1 MTGRFTAI
9 GSARVDA
16 AIGEAVSAIGTAIG
30 ALRIPHLE
38 GVVLGGGYGRGEG
51 GVTTGPDG
59 AERPYND
66 LDFYVIA
73 DDSSSAADLAE
84 IGVRLA
90 PVSRDWSARLGIDV
104 DFSPAKTY
112 WRIKHDEARVMV
124 QELVRGYIDIAGK
137 KGEEL
142 FAAIERRPAEA
153 LPAGEAVRLL
163 MNRGAG
169 LLLAKH
175 LGLQAEA
182 QNQGGAEAQNEGGAD
197 ESALQRTEA
206 EHGGFVARNLNKC
219 VLGAGDARLIA
230 QGRYAW
236 RLEERKERLGDPR
249 YSAATEWKIRPT
261 AEAPFTFEEARKAWL
276 DAEKEV
282 SDAFRANGEG
292 ARTLRHAARWIVRR
306 HTAGPLATFALD
318 PSFRVMREIGD
329 AIGADAPMTP
339 AMRKDWEVFG

>member
-9 GSARVDA
+9 GSSSVDA
-16 AIGEAVSAIGTAIG
+16 AIGEAVSAIGAAIG

-51 GVTTGPDG
+51 GVAIGPDG

-84 IGVRLA
+84 IGARLA
-90 PVSRDWSARLGIDV
+90 PVSREWTARLGIDV

-124 QELVRGYIDIAGK
+124 QELVRGYIDVAGK

-142 FAAIERRPAEA
+142 FAAIERRSAEA
-153 LPAGEAVRLL
+153 LPIGEAVRLL

-169 LLLAKH
+169 LLLAKD

-182 QNQGGAEAQNEGGAD
+182 QNGDGAG
-197 ESALQRTEA
+197 ESARQLTEA
-206 EHGGFVARNLNKC
+206 EMAGFVARNLNKC

-249 YSAATEWKIRPT
+249 YSAAAEWKIRPA

-276 DAEKEV
+276 DAEKDV
-282 SDAFRANGEG
+282 ADAFRAKGEG

-329 AIGADAPMTP
+329 AIRADAPMTP
-339 AMRKDWEVFG
+339 AMRRDWEVFG